1 VIGIPMDAGPLN
13 GMDALLSTVQ
23 MPGGIPVASVAI
35 GKAGAK
41 NAAYLAAQMLA
52 LSDDDLAA
60 RLRAPPGPP
69 ATMNLP
75 AAAGPTPRQLASWVA
90 LDETLAARLTEPRS
104 RPASWVVPAT
114 PAAPPWITGGRATL
128 AVRLTTHPLAR
139 ALCRSFGFPIV
150 STSANRAGRPPAR
163 SALQVQLRLGDGID
177 YLLHGRAGPH
187 RRPSEIIDARSGRR
201 LRA

>member
-1 VIGIPMDAGPLN
+1 
-13 GMDALLSTVQ
+13 
-23 MPGGIPVASVAI
+23 
-35 GKAGAK
+35 
-41 NAAYLAAQMLA
+41 
-52 LSDDDLAA
+52 
-60 RLRAPPGPP
+60 
-69 ATMNLP
+69 MNLP
-75 AAAGPTPRQLASWVA
+75 AAAGPTPRAWPLRQACRCLRAGGLLAYPTETVYGLGCDPRDPRAVARLLALKGRPPEKGLILIAADLDQLASWVA